1 MALCILLKGYS
12 DVSIKS
18 IIAYHCNE
26 NKICFFLYCYLITK
40 CHDVYI
46 TTYIRYENK
55 YTYLEHKDKI
65 PKDGQEQLVQEKP
78 A

>member
-26 NKICFFLYCYLITK
+26 KKNPGKTPQHF
-40 CHDVYI
+40 
-46 TTYIRYENK
+46 N
-55 YTYLEHKDKI
+55 
-65 PKDGQEQLVQEKP
+65 
-78 A
+78 